1 MNYVFG
7 EGIGESIPSCVQD
20 ALSAQFAA
28 VVAMADGPAIA
39 FTSDRAGDLEIYTMR
54 SDGTDSRQL
63 TLNDAGDF
71 SPAWSP

>member
-7 EGIGESIPSCVQD
+7 EGIGESIPSCVHD

-39 FTSDRAGDLEIYTMR
+39 FTSNRDGDFEIYTMR
-54 SDGTDSRQL
+54 PDGTDVRQL
-63 TLNDAGDF
+63 TVNDGVD
-71 SPAWSP
+71 

>member
-28 VVAMADGPAIA
+28 VLAMADGPAMA
-39 FTSDRAGDLEIYTMR
+39 FTSDRDGDLEIYSMR
-54 SDGTDSRQL
+54 SAGTDVR
-63 TLNDAGDF
+63 
-71 SPAWSP
+71 